1 MTRTSRALGALS
13 VALLCLALAGR
24 AGAASE
30 EYKGTAK
37 GKNTKSYTVD
47 VAADQTLR
55 VELKAK
61 SSAIQFNVT
70 PPPATLGANPEPIFK
85 GETAGRTF
93 AQKLEKA
100 GRYRIDVFLEPDE
113 AQRGA
118 QASFTLTVST
128 EP

>member
-1 MTRTSRALGALS
+1 MTRTSRALALS
-13 VALLCLALAGR
+13 VALVSLALSGR

-37 GKNTKSYTVD
+37 GQNAKSYTVE

-61 SSAIQFNVT
+61 SSAVHFNVT

-85 GETAGRTF
+85 GEGGGRVF

-100 GRYRIDVFLEPDE
+100 GRYRIDVSLDQDE
-113 AQRGA
+113 AQRGG
-118 QASFTLTVST
+118 QAAFTLTVST